1 SPSVTVAHTDA
12 AAAPAWIDRR
22 LPWLVIGFLGGRAD
36 GDEAFL
42 DAVVPFWCRQAGGE
56 QVHSSTVR
64 QRALLAWP
72 DLAERIGV
80 GDRGLV
86 RVGSGD
92 WSDPISAIVP
102 DRAQFRRRGESTF
115 NTGFAAWVL
124 PRAAAL
130 LEGTHPGE
138 AAEMRSW
145 AEARRDAMASAW
157 NGHWFL
163 RGTDGHGGPVGDDHL
178 FLDAQV

>member
-1 SPSVTVAHTDA
+1 MISSSGVMHYAHCGRGMCTSGGIH
-12 AAAPAWIDRR
+12 AAPTDLGLFLMWALTECAW
-22 LPWLVIGFLGGRAD
+22 AT

-42 DAVVPFWCRQAGGE
+42 DAVMPFWCRRAGGE

-92 WSDPISAIVP
+92 WSDPISAMVP

-115 NTGFAAWVL
+115 NTGVAAWVL

-145 AEARRDAMASAW
+145 AEARR
-157 NGHWFL
+157 
-163 RGTDGHGGPVGDDHL
+163 
-178 FLDAQV
+178 